1 MKFTSKF
8 YDNAFLNKYEILKE
22 NRNKSGIYKLNCLI
36 SDKSYVGSSVSLSN
50 RFRFYY
56 SVSSLKRVV
65 SKESSAIYSAILK
78 YGYKNFSLNILEYCE
93 KNVLIER
100 EQYYINILKPK
111 YNILKIASS
120 RFGHKLSEETK
131 KALSVAS
138 RGRIHT

>member
-78 YGYKNFSLNILEYCE
+78 YGYKNFSLDILEYCE
-93 KNVLIER
+93 KKC
-100 EQYYINILKPK
+100 INRKRTIL
-111 YNILKIASS
+111 Y
-120 RFGHKLSEETK
+120 
-131 KALSVAS
+131 
-138 RGRIHT
+138 